1 MSKTCK
7 KNHIFAVNIIKYIK
21 TLNVVSNTCDVMCY
35 EYIDSWK
42 KLKQRS
48 LPSKKTFFS
57 KLNNKYIL
65 WNKFNRK
72 TVEEYLELY
81 NMQYGE
87 LINMF

>member
-1 MSKTCK
+1 MCKTCK

-57 KLNNKYIL
+57 KLNNKYTL

>member
-1 MSKTCK
+1 M
-7 KNHIFAVNIIKYIK
+7 VNIIKYIK
-21 TLNVVSNTCDVMCY
+21 SVNVVSNTCDVMCY

-48 LPSKKTFFS
+48 LPSKKKNFFS
-57 KLNNKYIL
+57 KIDNKYTL

-81 NMQYGE
+81 NMQNGE